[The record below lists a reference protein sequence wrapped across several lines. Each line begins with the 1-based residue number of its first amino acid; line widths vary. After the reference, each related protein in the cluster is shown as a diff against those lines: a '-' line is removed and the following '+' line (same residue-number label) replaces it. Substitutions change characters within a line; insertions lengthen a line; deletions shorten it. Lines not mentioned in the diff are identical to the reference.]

1 MTHTHTRMRLR
12 ARSRLEQAGFS
23 LAEAVITV
31 AVSMMGLGGVML
43 MNAQQ
48 LKLVSSTRES
58 NAASWALQD
67 RLEQLRN
74 VSWNHLTDA
83 DRLTAALA
91 DLPESAK
98 LLPNY
103 EERITL
109 VKSSDAGNAGAS
121 QLIIERNADGKAR
134 TVSRGD
140 ISKSVEVKVDVLV
153 SWTGKGGRHRE
164 RSYTSIISDSGI
176 SRTNIQAF
184 GGPTG
189 APPVSNGG
197 SDSQPVEIVQK
208 PNADSDN
215 SGSGT
220 GSDPGTGTGTGT
232 GSTPGTGT
240 GTGSDPGTGTGTG
253 TGTTTNNGNGNGNAF
268 GHDNGSSGNSSNG
281 NPHGNTNQHSGKN

>member
-1 MTHTHTRMRLR
+1 MRMR

-23 LAEAVITV
+23 LAEAVVTV

-83 DRLTAALA
+83 DRLTAALS
-91 DLPESAK
+91 DLPDCAK

-103 EERITL
+103 EERVTL
-109 VKSSDAGNAGAS
+109 VKSSDAGKEGAS
-121 QLIIERNADGKAR
+121 QLIIERNADGQTR

-140 ISKSVEVKVDVLV
+140 LSKSVEVKVDVLV

-176 SRTNIQAF
+176 SRTNVQGF

-189 APPVSNGG
+189 APPVENGG
-197 SDSQPVEIVQK
+197 SDSTTSDPATSDDGSSATETQPVEIIQK
-208 PNADSDN
+208 SNGND
-215 SGSGT
+215 
-220 GSDPGTGTGTGT
+220 
-232 GSTPGTGT
+232 
-240 GTGSDPGTGTGTG
+240 
-253 TGTTTNNGNGNGNAF
+253 NGNGNGN
-268 GHDNGSSGNSSNG
+268 GNGGNSSNG

>member
-1 MTHTHTRMRLR
+1 MRLR

-31 AVSMMGLGGVML
+31 AVSLMGLGGVML

-83 DRLTAALA
+83 DRLTTALA

-98 LLPNY
+98 LLPDY

-109 VKSSDAGNAGAS
+109 VKSSEAGKAGAA
-121 QLIIERNADGKAR
+121 QLIIERKADGKAQ
-134 TVSRGD
+134 TISRGD

-153 SWTGKGGRHRE
+153 SWNGKGGRHRE

-189 APPVSNGG
+189 APPVSNGS

-208 PNADSDN
+208 PNADNNDT
-215 SGSGT
+215 GSGT
-220 GSDPGTGTGTGT
+220 GTGTSTGSDSGTGTGSDSGTGTGIGSDPGTGT
-232 GSTPGTGT
+232 
-240 GTGSDPGTGTGTG
+240 DPGTSIGS
-253 TGTTTNNGNGNGNAF
+253 GTTTNNGNGNAY
-268 GHDNGSSGNSSNG
+268 GNSGTSNNG